1 MRILPALISAALVAG
16 VATAVVAQTAPVQTN
31 PNTKVYAY
39 KKTAPAQAI
48 PAPSAYAGAT
58 QPDYRMPPDVPQH
71 GSQQWWQEKN
81 RFNGG
86 DGGG

>member
-1 MRILPALISAALVAG
+1 MRILPALISAGLIGA
-16 VATAVVAQTAPVQTN
+16 VATAAVAQTAPVQTN

-39 KKTAPAQAI
+39 KKTAPAQAN

-58 QPDYRMPPDVPQH
+58 QPDYRMPADAPQH
-71 GSQQWWQEKN
+71 GSPQWWQEKN